1 MKLIN
6 KIKKRLVHKLL
17 KGIGLGCE
25 TADMLRK
32 RGVTVGERLQNYGII
47 DNGHGYLVTIGDD
60 VIISA
65 ARILAHD
72 GSTKIWTGKSKIAHV
87 TIGNRVFLGGGSLIL
102 PNVTI
107 GDDVIVGAG
116 SVVNRDIPSNS
127 VVAGCP
133 AKVICTLSEYI
144 NKNKEIMVKK
154 PDLVWNTYWKNKTT
168 EEISQIR
175 DRLKDGGWGYDV

>member
-1 MKLIN
+1 MIG
-6 KIKKRLVHKLL
+6 KIKKKLVHRLL
-17 KGIGLGCE
+17 KGLGLGCE
-25 TADMLRK
+25 TAEMLRK
-32 RGVTVGERLQNYGII
+32 RGVIVGERLQNYGII

-72 GSTKIWTGKSKIAHV
+72 GSTKIWTGKTKIAHV
-87 TIGNRVFLGGGSLIL
+87 TIGNRVFIGGGSLIL

-116 SVVNRDIPSNS
+116 SIVNKDVPSNS

-133 AKVICTLSEYI
+133 AKVICSLTEYI
-144 NKNKEIMVKK
+144 EKNKDVMNSN
-154 PDLVWNTYWKNKTT
+154 PHLVWNTYWKNKST
-168 EEISQIR
+168 EEIR
-175 DRLKDGGWGYDV
+175 DICNQLKKGGWGYDE